1 MLVAFR
7 ILDLAARLL
16 FALGVGCLL
25 LAGWLAWNTLSF
37 ARDAAKTTGEVVSYI
52 ENRDGDDIRYRPRIR
67 FKTEAGDIITT
78 SGQLSAASKRFEIG
92 AQVPVVYQRGKPTEA
107 RVALFVDNWLGASL
121 AALIGLVGVAGGFLV
136 RRSVRRELAKLP
148 VPGPANKP
156 G

>member
-1 MLVAFR
+1 MRLAFR

-52 ENRDGDDIRYRPRIR
+52 ENRDGDDVRYRARIR
-67 FKTEAGDIITT
+67 FRTEAGDIITT

-92 AQVPVVYQRGKPTEA
+92 TKVPVVYQRSKPTEA
-107 RVALFVDNWLGASL
+107 RVALFVDNWLGATL
-121 AALIGLVGVAGGFLV
+121 ATIIGVVGIAGGYLV
-136 RRSVRRELAKLP
+136 RRSIRREMVKLP
-148 VPGPANKP
+148 APRPG
-156 G
+156 